1 MVREVRERQILLL
14 QILKSDN
21 GFAFYPIE
29 GLNVDF
35 VWHIKEDPNNP
46 SFFVIE
52 KIQKG
57 YVVVRK
63 RISYKRLGV
72 GNICELFKL
81 FLIDS
86 EWAYQQITGEQ
97 IKINEI
103 NVSNMSVNYKLG
115 FESCSFYDKNMIY
128 N

>member
-1 MVREVRERQILLL
+1 MVREVRERSILLL

-21 GFAFYPIE
+21 RFAFYPIE
-29 GLNVDF
+29 GPKVDF
-35 VWHIKEDPNNP
+35 VWYVKEDPKNLG
-46 SFFVIE
+46 FFNIE

-57 YVVVRK
+57 YVIIRK

-81 FLIDS
+81 LLIDP
-86 EWAYQQITGEQ
+86 EWVYREITGEQ

-115 FESCSFYDKNMIY
+115 FESCSFYDKNMTY